1 MKLRRFSIFM
11 IGVIFGVTLL
21 QGAYAHVEH
30 SSENPTAGIDPQIGR
45 AVPMDATFRD
55 EEGHSVTLK
64 QLIHSPTVL
73 ALVYYHCPN
82 VCSYLQQN
90 IAETLDKLPAE
101 PGKDYVVLSISFD
114 ETEKPPLALDR
125 KKLYLK
131 MIQKPFPGDAW
142 RFLTGD
148 KKDIQ
153 KLTQAVGFHFRRT
166 GEDFEHP
173 VTLIVLSPEGKIVR
187 YLYGAEI
194 LPFDLKMALIE
205 ASQGKIG
212 PTIAKFVQFCFSYD
226 PKGGKLV
233 FNTLKVTGAVTLL
246 FALSLITFLIL
257 KGRKG
262 RVRGS

>member
-1 MKLRRFSIFM
+1 MKMLCFAILL
-11 IGVIFGVTLL
+11 IGLIWGGAFLP
-21 QGAYAHVEH
+21 GAYGHVEH
-30 SSENPTAGIDPQIGR
+30 SAEKQGAGLDPQIGGI
-45 AVPMDATFRD
+45 VPTDATFLD
-55 EEGHSVTLK
+55 EEGHPVTLK
-64 QLIHSPTVL
+64 QLIHRPTIL

-82 VCSYLQQN
+82 VCNYLLQS

-101 PGKDYVVLSISFD
+101 PGKDYVVLSVSFD
-114 ETEKPPLALDR
+114 ETEKPSLASDR
-125 KKLYLK
+125 KRLYLK
-131 MIQKPFPGDAW
+131 MIQRPFPGEAW

-148 KKDIQ
+148 KEDIR

-173 VTLIVLSPEGKIVR
+173 VSLIILSPEGKIIR

-205 ASQGKIG
+205 ASQGKVG

-233 FNTLKVTGAVTLL
+233 FNTLKVTGAVTLV
-246 FALSLITFLIL
+246 FALFLITFLL
-257 KGRKG
+257 FKGRRG
-262 RVRGS
+262 RVGGN